1 MKKLALFLIRFYQ
14 KYLSFDSGFFHSIF
28 HVRVCRFTPSC
39 SEYAYQAIE
48 RYGILYGSWIG
59 LKRIIRCGPWTK
71 GGADPLPI

>member
-1 MKKLALFLIRFYQ
+1 MKKLALSLIRFYQ
-14 KYLSFDSGFFHSIF
+14 RYLSFDTGVLHSIF

-39 SEYAYQAIE
+39 SEYTYQAIE

-59 LKRIIRCGPWTK
+59 LTRIIRCGPWTK